1 MFSKDLWLGRASFL
15 NFHRCPPPNPAVF
28 HQGKEQLERAGT
40 SVPVQQGR
48 GEGLRLLGK
57 EPDRAGK
64 CSLPRGLAHRG
75 IFPSMQRGR
84 QQAEG
89 YDFREKKKKI
99 KLFLGRDFLHSA
111 QHQAHSL
118 QMQCQDQLPFNSKL
132 KRSGVGSPPQRPPN
146 PLFVLPVPSN
156 YLP

>member
-48 GEGLRLLGK
+48 GERLRLLGK
-57 EPDRAGK
+57 EPDQAGK
-64 CSLPRGLAHRG
+64 CSLPRRLAHRG
-75 IFPSMQRGR
+75 IFPSMQHGR

-89 YDFREKKKKI
+89 YDFRGKKKI
-99 KLFLGRDFLHSA
+99 K
-111 QHQAHSL
+111 
-118 QMQCQDQLPFNSKL
+118 
-132 KRSGVGSPPQRPPN
+132 
-146 PLFVLPVPSN
+146 
-156 YLP
+156 

>member
-57 EPDRAGK
+57 EVDQAGK
-64 CSLPRGLAHRG
+64 CSLPRRLAHRD
-75 IFPSMQRGR
+75 IFPSMQHGR

-89 YDFREKKKKI
+89 YDFRGKKKI
-99 KLFLGRDFLHSA
+99 K
-111 QHQAHSL
+111 
-118 QMQCQDQLPFNSKL
+118 
-132 KRSGVGSPPQRPPN
+132 
-146 PLFVLPVPSN
+146 
-156 YLP
+156 

>member
-15 NFHRCPPPNPAVF
+15 NFHRCPLPNPAVF

-89 YDFREKKKKI
+89 YDFREKKNNNKI
-99 KLFLGRDFLHSA
+99 ISGERFSSFCPAPS
-111 QHQAHSL
+111 SL
-118 QMQCQDQLPFNSKL
+118 PADAVP
-132 KRSGVGSPPQRPPN
+132 GPA
-146 PLFVLPVPSN
+146 PV
-156 YLP
+156 